1 MEFDVAYIVK
11 DLKPMKKNFI
21 LLLLVTF
28 FCTTLS
34 AQVVMVPLNNDVY
47 DFLERMQV
55 KGMTGRYY
63 DGIKPISRKDI
74 REYLVRVDDYDEYVN
89 LSLSDIEQLVGFLD
103 EFSYERK
110 YIKSMQE
117 LSDEFIEEFINVLLD
132 EDADTT
138 YLEKE
143 KWKLLKFPYK
153 FYSGD
158 SYISFEPKFQAEYHF
173 NSSDTSTF
181 AENYQRLTGGGYIFG
196 YLGDNIGFSFDGVNN
211 AVRGNIFDVKKID
224 CPEQGIGV
232 EHKRDGSYY
241 YEEVDAAVSFSTKYA
256 DITIGRFS
264 NFWGCGHTGSV
275 SLSNK
280 APSYPQIMVRAKFN
294 DWLRFVYFHG
304 WLESNILDDSTSYWI
319 NYGDQE
325 FDREFYKKKYVA
337 AHRLEIAPSDRFS
350 FGLSELLYYGER
362 DAEFVYFIP
371 IMLFWSAQRYTNDQD
386 NEMIGLDYEWI
397 PFYGIKTYGSLLIDE
412 IALSKIFKKNESHNY
427 VAYQLGAYIVEPFMT
442 GLDFRIEF
450 THLNPWVYTH
460 KFPIN
465 FATSDDYWMG
475 YWTGQNADNLYFGID
490 YQPNSKLKFS
500 ADYSLYRK
508 GAQDSI
514 KYQYQIPP
522 VEKFLYGHQYTKN
535 TFSFKCSYEILPEL
549 ETEFGFRYTDC
560 NVNEENIALAEQ
572 GEYVNPVY
580 YKSDFTQ
587 TTISVLLSYRF
598 D

>member
-1 MEFDVAYIVK
+1 
-11 DLKPMKKNFI
+11 MKKNFI
-21 LLLLVTF
+21 LLLLFAF
-28 FCTTLS
+28 FCTSLS
-34 AQVVMVPLNNDVY
+34 AQVVLVPLNNDVY
-47 DFLERMQV
+47 NFLERMQV
-55 KGMTGRYY
+55 KGMTGRYF
-63 DGIKPISRKDI
+63 DGIKPIPRTDI
-74 REYLVRVDDYDEYVN
+74 REYLVHIFDHDDYYE
-89 LSLSDIEQLVGFLD
+89 LTECEQEQLDDLLK
-103 EFSYERK
+103 EFSYEQK
-110 YIKSMQE
+110 YSPSSKEVST
-117 LSDEFIEEFINVLLD
+117 DFIEDFINLFTE

-138 YLEKE
+138 YFKKE
-143 KWKLLKFPYK
+143 KWELLKFPYK

-158 SYISFEPKFQAEYHF
+158 SFISFEPKFQAEYHY

-196 YLGDNIGFSFDGVNN
+196 YLGDNIGFSFYGVNN
-211 AVRGNIFDVKKID
+211 AVQGNIFDVKKID
-224 CPEQGIGV
+224 CQDQGIGV
-232 EHKRDGSYY
+232 EHKRDGNYF

-256 DITIGRFS
+256 DLTIGRFS
-264 NFWGCGHTGSV
+264 NYWGCGHTGSV

-280 APSYPQIMVRAKFN
+280 APSYPQIMVRAKFGK
-294 DWLRFVYFHG
+294 WLKFVYFHG

-319 NYGDQE
+319 NYGNDGE
-325 FDREFYKKKYVA
+325 FHRKFYKKKYVA
-337 AHRLEIAPSDRFS
+337 AHRLEISPSERFS

-362 DAEFVYFIP
+362 DAEFVYLIP

-397 PFYGIKTYGSLLIDE
+397 PWNGVKTYGSLLIDE
-412 IALSKIFKKNESHNY
+412 IALSKVFKKNESHNY
-427 VAYQLGAYIVEPFMT
+427 VAYQLGAYLVEPIID
-442 GLDFRIEF
+442 GLDFRFEY

-465 FATSDDYWMG
+465 YATSDDYWMG
-475 YWTGQNADNLYFGID
+475 YWTGQNADNIYFGID
-490 YQPNSKLKFS
+490 YQPNKKLKFS
-500 ADYSLYRK
+500 ADYSIYRK

-535 TFSFKCSYEILPEL
+535 TLSLKYSYAIFPEL
-549 ETEFGFRYTDC
+549 EAELGFRYTDC

-598 D
+598 N

>member
-1 MEFDVAYIVK
+1 
-11 DLKPMKKNFI
+11 MKKNFI

-28 FCTTLS
+28 FCTSLS
-34 AQVVMVPLNNDVY
+34 AQVVLVPLNNDVY

-55 KGMTGRYY
+55 KGMTGRYF
-63 DGIKPISRKDI
+63 DGIKPIPRTDV
-74 REYLVRVDDYDEYVN
+74 REYLVHIYDHDDYHE
-89 LSLSDIEQLVGFLD
+89 LTECEQEQLDGLLK
-103 EFSYERK
+103 EFSYEQK
-110 YIKSMQE
+110 YSSGSKEVSTDFLE
-117 LSDEFIEEFINVLLD
+117 GFISLFTEEEV
-132 EDADTT
+132 DTT
-138 YLEKE
+138 LVENE
-143 KWKLLKFPYK
+143 KWELLKFPYK
-153 FYSGD
+153 FYSGE
-158 SYISFEPKFQAEYHF
+158 SFISFEPKFQAEYHY
-173 NSSDTSTF
+173 NSSDTATF

-196 YLGDNIGFSFDGVNN
+196 YLGDNIGFSFYGVNN
-211 AVRGNIFDVKKID
+211 TVQGNEFDVKKID

-232 EHKRDGSYY
+232 EHERDDNYF

-256 DITIGRFS
+256 DLTIGRFS
-264 NFWGCGHTGSV
+264 NYWGCGHTGSV

-280 APSYPQIMVRAKFN
+280 APSYPQIMVRAKFSN
-294 DWLRFVYFHG
+294 WLKFVYFHG

-319 NYGDQE
+319 NYGNDQV
-325 FDREFYKKKYVA
+325 FDRKFYKKKYVA
-337 AHRLEIAPSDRFS
+337 AHRLEISPSERFS

-397 PFYGIKTYGSLLIDE
+397 PWNGFKTYGSLLIDE
-412 IALSKIFKKNESHNY
+412 IALSKMFKKNESHNY
-427 VAYQLGAYIVEPFMT
+427 VAYQLGAYLVEPFMN
-442 GLDFRIEF
+442 GLDFRLEY

-465 FATSDDYWMG
+465 YVTSDDYWMG

-490 YQPNSKLKFS
+490 FQPNKKLKFS
-500 ADYSLYRK
+500 ADYSIYRK

-514 KYQYQIPP
+514 KYQYKIPP

-535 TFSFKCSYEILPEL
+535 TLSLKCSYEIFPEL
-549 ETEFGFRYTDC
+549 EAELGFRYIDC

-587 TTISVLLSYRF
+587 TTISILLSYRF

>member
-1 MEFDVAYIVK
+1 
-11 DLKPMKKNFI
+11 MKKNFI
-21 LLLLVTF
+21 LLLLFAF
-28 FCTTLS
+28 FCTSLS
-34 AQVVMVPLNNDVY
+34 AQVVLVPLNNDVY
-47 DFLERMQV
+47 NFLERMQV
-55 KGMTGRYY
+55 KGMTGRYF
-63 DGIKPISRKDI
+63 DGIKPIPRTDI
-74 REYLVRVDDYDEYVN
+74 REYLVHIFDHDDYYE
-89 LSLSDIEQLVGFLD
+89 LTECEQEQLDDLLK
-103 EFSYERK
+103 EFSYEQK
-110 YIKSMQE
+110 YSPSSKEVST
-117 LSDEFIEEFINVLLD
+117 DFIEDFINLFTE

-138 YLEKE
+138 YFKKE
-143 KWKLLKFPYK
+143 KWELLKFPYK

-158 SYISFEPKFQAEYHF
+158 SFISFEPKFQAEYHY

-196 YLGDNIGFSFDGVNN
+196 YLGDNIGFSFYGVNN
-211 AVRGNIFDVKKID
+211 AVQGNIFDVKKID
-224 CPEQGIGV
+224 CQDQGIGV
-232 EHKRDGSYY
+232 EHKRDGNYF

-256 DITIGRFS
+256 DLTIGRFS
-264 NFWGCGHTGSV
+264 NYWGCGHTGSV

-280 APSYPQIMVRAKFN
+280 APSYPQIMVRAKFGK
-294 DWLRFVYFHG
+294 WLKFVYFHG

-319 NYGDQE
+319 NYGNDGE
-325 FDREFYKKKYVA
+325 FHRKFYKKKYVA
-337 AHRLEIAPSDRFS
+337 AHRLEISPSDRFS

-362 DAEFVYFIP
+362 DAEFVYLIP

-397 PFYGIKTYGSLLIDE
+397 PWNGVKTYGSLLIDE
-412 IALSKIFKKNESHNY
+412 IALSKVFKKNESHNY
-427 VAYQLGAYIVEPFMT
+427 VAYQLGAYLVEPIID
-442 GLDFRIEF
+442 GLDFRFEY

-465 FATSDDYWMG
+465 YATSDDYWMG
-475 YWTGQNADNLYFGID
+475 YWTGQNADNIYFGID
-490 YQPNSKLKFS
+490 YQPNKKLKFS
-500 ADYSLYRK
+500 ADYSIYRK

-535 TFSFKCSYEILPEL
+535 TLSLKYSYAIFPEL
-549 ETEFGFRYTDC
+549 EAELGFRYTDC

-598 D
+598 N

>member
-1 MEFDVAYIVK
+1 
-11 DLKPMKKNFI
+11 MKKNVI
-21 LLLLVTF
+21 LLLLFAF
-28 FCTTLS
+28 FCTSLS
-34 AQVVMVPLNNDVY
+34 AQVVLVPLNNDVY
-47 DFLERMQV
+47 NFLERMQV
-55 KGMTGRYY
+55 KGMTGRYF
-63 DGIKPISRKDI
+63 DGIKPIPRTDI
-74 REYLVRVDDYDEYVN
+74 REYLVHIFDHDDYYE
-89 LSLSDIEQLVGFLD
+89 LTECEQEQLDDLLK
-103 EFSYERK
+103 EFSYEQK
-110 YIKSMQE
+110 YSPSSKEVST
-117 LSDEFIEEFINVLLD
+117 DFIEDFINLFTE

-138 YLEKE
+138 YFKKE
-143 KWKLLKFPYK
+143 KWELLKFPYK

-158 SYISFEPKFQAEYHF
+158 SFISFEPKFQAEYHY

-196 YLGDNIGFSFDGVNN
+196 YLGDNIGFSFYGVNN
-211 AVRGNIFDVKKID
+211 AVQGNIFDVKKID
-224 CPEQGIGV
+224 CQDKGIGV
-232 EHKRDGSYY
+232 EHKRDGNYF

-256 DITIGRFS
+256 DLTIGRFS
-264 NFWGCGHTGSV
+264 NYWGCGHTGSV

-280 APSYPQIMVRAKFN
+280 APSYPQIMVRAKFGK
-294 DWLRFVYFHG
+294 WLKFVYFHG

-319 NYGDQE
+319 NYGNDGE
-325 FDREFYKKKYVA
+325 FHRKFYKKKYVA
-337 AHRLEIAPSDRFS
+337 AHRLEISPSERFS

-362 DAEFVYFIP
+362 DAEFVYLIP

-397 PFYGIKTYGSLLIDE
+397 PWNGVKTYGSLLIDE
-412 IALSKIFKKNESHNY
+412 IALSKVFKKNESHNY
-427 VAYQLGAYIVEPFMT
+427 VAYQLGAYLVEPIID
-442 GLDFRIEF
+442 GLDFRFEY

-465 FATSDDYWMG
+465 YATSDDYWMG
-475 YWTGQNADNLYFGID
+475 YWTGQNADNIYFGID
-490 YQPNSKLKFS
+490 YQPNKKLKFS
-500 ADYSLYRK
+500 ADYSIYRK

-535 TFSFKCSYEILPEL
+535 TLSLKYSYAIFPEL
-549 ETEFGFRYTDC
+549 EAELGFRYTDC

-598 D
+598 N

>member
-1 MEFDVAYIVK
+1 
-11 DLKPMKKNFI
+11 MKKNFI
-21 LLLLVTF
+21 LLLLFAF
-28 FCTTLS
+28 FCTSLS
-34 AQVVMVPLNNDVY
+34 AQVVLVPLNNDVY
-47 DFLERMQV
+47 NFLERMQV
-55 KGMTGRYY
+55 KGMTGRYF
-63 DGIKPISRKDI
+63 DGIKPIPRTDI
-74 REYLVRVDDYDEYVN
+74 REYLVHIFDHDDYYE
-89 LSLSDIEQLVGFLD
+89 LTECEQEQLDDLLK
-103 EFSYERK
+103 EFSYEQK
-110 YIKSMQE
+110 YSPSSKEVST
-117 LSDEFIEEFINVLLD
+117 DFIEDFINLFTE

-138 YLEKE
+138 YFKKE
-143 KWKLLKFPYK
+143 KWELLKFPYK

-158 SYISFEPKFQAEYHF
+158 SFISFEPKFQAEYHY

-196 YLGDNIGFSFDGVNN
+196 YLGDNIGFSFYGVNN
-211 AVRGNIFDVKKID
+211 AVQGNIFDVKKID
-224 CPEQGIGV
+224 CQDQGIGV
-232 EHKRDGSYY
+232 EHKRDGNYF

-256 DITIGRFS
+256 DLTIGRFS
-264 NFWGCGHTGSV
+264 NYWGCGHTGSV

-280 APSYPQIMVRAKFN
+280 APSYPQIMVRAKFGK
-294 DWLRFVYFHG
+294 WLKFVYFHG
-304 WLESNILDDSTSYWI
+304 WLESNILDYSTSYWI
-319 NYGDQE
+319 NYGNDGE
-325 FDREFYKKKYVA
+325 FHRKFYKKKYVA
-337 AHRLEIAPSDRFS
+337 AHRLEISPSERFS

-362 DAEFVYFIP
+362 DAEFVYLIP

-397 PFYGIKTYGSLLIDE
+397 PWNGVKTYGSLLIDE
-412 IALSKIFKKNESHNY
+412 IALSKVFKKNESHNY
-427 VAYQLGAYIVEPFMT
+427 VAYQLGAYLVEPIID
-442 GLDFRIEF
+442 GLDFRFEY

-465 FATSDDYWMG
+465 YATSDDYWMG
-475 YWTGQNADNLYFGID
+475 YWTGQNADNIYFGID
-490 YQPNSKLKFS
+490 YQPNKKLKFS
-500 ADYSLYRK
+500 ADYSIYRK

-535 TFSFKCSYEILPEL
+535 TLSLKYSYAIFPEL
-549 ETEFGFRYTDC
+549 EAELGFRYTDC

-598 D
+598 N